1 MANRKLEELL
11 ELPDIEASAGFDKL
25 SFEEKEEI
33 KRMLKADAKKYKE
46 LTLSA
51 QARIKE
57 LENEISKVNSRYEY
71 LKSLN

>member
-1 MANRKLEELL
+1 MANRKLEKIL
-11 ELPDIEASAGFDKL
+11 ELPDIEASAEFDKL

-51 QARIKE
+51 HERIKE
-57 LENEISKVNSRYEY
+57 LENEISKANSRYEY